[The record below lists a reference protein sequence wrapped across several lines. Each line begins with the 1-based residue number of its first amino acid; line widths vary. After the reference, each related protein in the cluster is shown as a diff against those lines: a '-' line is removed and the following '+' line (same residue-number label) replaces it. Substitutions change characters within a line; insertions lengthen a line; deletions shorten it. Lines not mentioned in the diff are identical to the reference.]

1 MERMGRRALALV
13 PATPILMDVA
23 GLQAVRAQL
32 DGRRQKDAHAA
43 ARSALN
49 RCADDPGHV
58 AVDMA
63 TEPWWQ
69 DYVASQKVAEQMAA
83 VGITGFSAQPILGV
97 KDPNRHGRTRVD
109 FIVSVADGSH
119 WRLHPGS
126 KPSGDAIPKHITT
139 VSEGNTVLQSLYPRP
154 SSTPSDQYLVAG
166 PNGALT
172 ALRARE
178 VVAND
183 RMGKTEVWRALQ
195 VMDAAGSFDDGRWLD
210 ISDGVAF
217 QWWRWVANVAQHRV
231 DFGVRSAWVR
241 KRQADWFQFMF
252 VTDPDPAQPGTH
264 PDFTIMLWKEGVR
277 LKFRV
282 ESDGASAAAEHAFV
296 QHARDGRAA
305 AAEHGVVARLEWQPP
320 ELPAEEFSYDLVD

>member
-1 MERMGRRALALV
+1 MEHMGRRAEDLAIV
-13 PATPILMDVA
+13 PAKPILMDVA
-23 GLQAVRAQL
+23 RLQAVRAQL
-32 DGRRQKDAHAA
+32 DYPRRKAAHTA
-43 ARSALN
+43 ARSTLN
-49 RCADDPGHV
+49 RCANDPGEV
-58 AVDMA
+58 AWAVDMA

-69 DYVASQKVAEQMAA
+69 DYVASQEVAEQMAA

-154 SSTPSDQYLVAG
+154 SSAPSDQYLVAG
-166 PNGALT
+166 PSGALT
-172 ALRARE
+172 TLRARE
-178 VVAND
+178 IVAND

-195 VMDAAGSFDDGRWLD
+195 EMDAAGSFDGMALVD

-231 DFGVRSAWVR
+231 AGGVCSAWVR
-241 KRQADWFQFMF
+241 KRQADWFEFMF
-252 VTDPDPAQPGTH
+252 VNDPDPAQPGTH
-264 PDFTIMLWKEGVR
+264 PYFTIMLWKEGGKR
-277 LKFRV
+277 LKFR
-282 ESDGASAAAEHAFV
+282 
-296 QHARDGRAA
+296 
-305 AAEHGVVARLEWQPP
+305 LE
-320 ELPAEEFSYDLVD
+320 